1 MFAAGRKKSTCIKS
15 TKRSGRWVN
24 ARACDST
31 CPDVIGFNWP
41 SSSLPLQK
49 LPWESSD
56 SASVQEEE
64 EESSSEQASLV
75 KKVQKHAHTNSR
87 R

>member
-15 TKRSGRWVN
+15 TKRSGRWVD
-24 ARACDST
+24 ARGGDSKS
-31 CPDVIGFNWP
+31 PDVIGFNWP

-75 KKVQKHAHTNSR
+75 KKVQRNAHINSCR
-87 R
+87 